1 MSRRKRT
8 HRTKYHRIKQFTIT
22 KIFSFTRSSHYANML
37 RVSCYCLHST
47 DEKVCVCER
56 ATVCKTFPV
65 LATATVDVLCYAFKI
80 NDRNTWTHLINRFF
94 EMVNKG
100 IHDARGNACT
110 RIIQDF
116 TFLFLYF
123 SLFLS
128 LILSFCPSPS
138 LSCLRSFFHSH
149 FTENAL
155 SKTIVQFFDK
165 SLKLS
170 QHTINVHV
178 ML

>member
-8 HRTKYHRIKQFTIT
+8 HRTKYHRIKQFTIR

-123 SLFLS
+123 FSISLSHSLFLPFSIS
-128 LILSFCPSPS
+128 LVPSVLLSF
-138 LSCLRSFFHSH
+138 SFHRKCSF
-149 FTENAL
+149 
-155 SKTIVQFFDK
+155 
-165 SLKLS
+165 
-170 QHTINVHV
+170 
-178 ML
+178 